1 MCVYIFFSFDFIFY
15 KVIIHMCFKKSN
27 DMKTCPHVKIHDVLD
42 LLCTN
47 PMVVEGVDGNI
58 DEIRLAVCG

>member
-1 MCVYIFFSFDFIFY
+1 
-15 KVIIHMCFKKSN
+15 MCFKKSN

-47 PMVVEGVDGNI
+47 PVVVEGVDGNI